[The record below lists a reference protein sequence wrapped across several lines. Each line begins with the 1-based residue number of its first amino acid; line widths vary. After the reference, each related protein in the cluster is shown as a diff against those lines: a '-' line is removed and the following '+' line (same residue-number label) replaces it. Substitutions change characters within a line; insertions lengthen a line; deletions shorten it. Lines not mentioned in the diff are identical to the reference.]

1 MTPQPNPPAPAWTI
15 IIPVKNTAVAKTRLS
30 GYDQPTRAMLALA
43 FALDSATAALGC
55 PVVRRV
61 VAVTSDHAASR
72 ALADIGVEIVPDLP
86 DAGLNAALVHG
97 ARVVRRRE
105 PSAAVAAMSGDLPA
119 LRSDVLTLAIAAA
132 AGLPSWFVADAEGV
146 GTTMLAA
153 GPGARLSPAFGVDS
167 RARHRDL
174 GAVDLAAGGL
184 GRLRR
189 DVDLADHLRE
199 AVRLGVG
206 SHTTAALAEI
216 HAAASACHVT

>member
-30 GYDQPTRAMLALA
+30 GFDQPARALLALA

-55 PVVRRV
+55 PAVRRV
-61 VAVTSDHAASR
+61 VAVTSDHAAGQ
-72 ALADIGVEIVPDLP
+72 ALANIGVQIIPDVP

-97 ARVVRRRE
+97 VTLVRLRQ
-105 PSAAVAAMSGDLPA
+105 PLAAVAAMSGDLPT
-119 LRSDVLTLAIAAA
+119 LRSDVLGLAFAAA
-132 AGLPSWFVADAEGV
+132 AGLSSWFVADADGV

-153 GPGARLSPAFGVDS
+153 GPGALLSPAFGVDS

-184 GRLRR
+184 DRLRR
-189 DVDLADHLRE
+189 DVDLEDHLRE

-216 HAAASACHVT
+216 HAAASACT